1 MWAAARELGVAAEAC
16 LVVGD
21 SLKADIA
28 GARAAGM
35 RSAWVNRSREAQ
47 PAEPRPDW
55 TVATLDEVVE
65 LVCTGRGRRGQ

>member
-1 MWAAARELGVAAEAC
+1 VELETC

-35 RSAWVNRSREAQ
+35 KCVWVNREGLAGGDEADWVVGDLQ
-47 PAEPRPDW
+47 GVPD
-55 TVATLDEVVE
+55 VMRL
-65 LVCTGRGRRGQ
+65 G